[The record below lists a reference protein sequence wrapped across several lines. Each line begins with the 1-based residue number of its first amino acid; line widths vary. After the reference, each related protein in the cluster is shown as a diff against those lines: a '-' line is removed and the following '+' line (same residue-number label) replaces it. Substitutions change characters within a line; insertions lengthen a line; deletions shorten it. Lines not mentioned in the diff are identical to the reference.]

1 MPSDIVA
8 ALFGAHD
15 PTADRRMIQEV
26 FLLVPKKNS
35 KSTGAAG
42 IMVAAA
48 ILCRRP
54 EAELVLVAPT
64 KEIADISFG
73 QAEGMTK
80 ADTEL
85 TKVSSNRNRICARS
99 RTGGPA

>member
-1 MPSDIVA
+1 
-8 ALFGAHD
+8 
-15 PTADRRMIQEV
+15 MIQEV

-85 TKVSSNRNRICARS
+85 TKVSSNRNRICSRS